1 MRIARYAHLEFEFS
15 ALYLHRED
23 FERMLLMHSVGL
35 DELPLKP
42 EFTALNDNYVYLE
55 GVFRA
60 RREGLVESG
69 ADGWKTSANTSRYR
83 VGKSLAGPCVSNNE
97 CVDRSSATHRTN
109 LTPPRKSTVTS

>member
-1 MRIARYAHLEFEFS
+1 MRIAGYAHLEFEFS

-60 RREGLVESG
+60 RREGTRGPSG
-69 ADGWKTSANTSRYR
+69 VRGGRLENISEYEPLPSWEEFGRPVR
-83 VGKSLAGPCVSNNE
+83 E
-97 CVDRSSATHRTN
+97 QQ
-109 LTPPRKSTVTS
+109 